1 MNLDEQ
7 LKAALNL
14 EAEMRTAPP
23 PDVEGMISGGQ
34 ARRRRRNAAAAAA
47 GGLLAVV
54 LVGGGIYGATQLGS
68 DPRSEP
74 PVANEPSE
82 PAKAATP
89 PRWPAD
95 EESVEP
101 GTYRVLVGFDG
112 NGGAIEADVTI
123 DGRDWAGSNYPVT
136 ITPQGFAGLGIYQPE
151 AVAGGCR
158 MEAGL
163 KSAAP
168 EPQQLVQQLVGMPRS
183 EVVQAPVRTDAFG
196 GSATH
201 LQLRIDAA
209 CGGGAA
215 YQVAEAP
222 AGSHGIS
229 YFDETPKGH
238 PGDVIVDFW
247 VLDVDGTAVVVD
259 RFHTADAPDD
269 LVAQATRAAASI
281 SFVTT
286 E

>member
-7 LKAALNL
+7 LRAALNL
-14 EAEMRTAPP
+14 EADMRTAPP
-23 PDVEGMISGGQ
+23 PNVEGMISGGQ
-34 ARRRRRNAAAAAA
+34 ARRRRRNSTAAA

-54 LVGGGIYGATQLGS
+54 LLGGGVYGVSQLEG
-68 DPRSEP
+68 DPKSEP
-74 PVANEPSE
+74 PIADEPSE
-82 PAKAATP
+82 PTRAAIP
-89 PRWPAD
+89 PGWPAD
-95 EESVEP
+95 EEAVTP

-112 NGGAIEADVTI
+112 DGDAIEADVTI
-123 DGRDWAGSNYPVT
+123 DDPNWTGSNYPVAF
-136 ITPQGFAGLGIYQPE
+136 TPQGFAGFGVYQPE

-158 MEAGL
+158 MDAGL
-163 KSAAP
+163 ETAAT
-168 EPQQLVQQLVGMPRS
+168 ESRQLVQQLVGMPRS
-183 EVVQAPVRTDAFG
+183 EVVEAPLRTDAFG

-222 AGSHGIS
+222 AGGRGIS
-229 YFDETPKGH
+229 YFDETSISDS
-238 PGDVIVDFW
+238 GDVIVDFW
-247 VLDVDGTAVVVD
+247 VLDVDGAAVIVD

-269 LVAQATRAAASI
+269 LVARATRAADSI
-281 SFVTT
+281 SFVKA